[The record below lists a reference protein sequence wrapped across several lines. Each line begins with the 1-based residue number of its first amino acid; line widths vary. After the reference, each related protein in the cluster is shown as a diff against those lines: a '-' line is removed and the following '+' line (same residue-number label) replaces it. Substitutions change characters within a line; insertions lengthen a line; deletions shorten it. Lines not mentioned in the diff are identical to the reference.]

1 MTTVPTPSAHPRT
14 RSPLAWARLM
24 EQHAGLSTQDL
35 LYLILFYQ
43 LEEIDRMGALEDALA
58 NEEAVIAQVVVLVQS
73 FGTFQAQLD
82 AANQA
87 LADLQVVDQAD
98 KANLQAALDAATTA
112 AGTVSSQTAELQALV
127 TPAAPA
133 PVEPPPVP

>member
-1 MTTVPTPSAHPRT
+1 
-14 RSPLAWARLM
+14 M

-87 LADLQVVDQAD
+87 LADLQVVDAAD

-127 TPAAPA
+127 TPAAP
-133 PVEPPPVP
+133 VEPPPVP